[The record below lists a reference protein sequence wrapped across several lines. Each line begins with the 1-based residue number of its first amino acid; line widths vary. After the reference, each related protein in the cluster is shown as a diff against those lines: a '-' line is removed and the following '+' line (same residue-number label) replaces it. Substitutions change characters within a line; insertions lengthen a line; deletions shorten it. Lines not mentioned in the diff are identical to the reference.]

1 MANPVVHAI
10 AFIAAVLIP
19 GGLLVY
25 FAWRAARKSI
35 SSKGEPNQT
44 AQKRGSEDISDQPP
58 TPDEALQAY
67 LEAFPKYSKE
77 SLRARS
83 RSSRIRLAKTRPRKK
98 SQ

>member
-1 MANPVVHAI
+1 MTNPIVHALV
-10 AFIAAVLIP
+10 FIAAVLIP

-25 FAWRAARKSI
+25 FAWRAI
-35 SSKGEPNQT
+35 SLKGEPNHT
-44 AQKRGSEDISDQPP
+44 AQNPGSEDISDHRV

-67 LEAFPKYSKE
+67 LEAFPKCSKE

-83 RSSRIRLAKTRPRKK
+83 RSNRIRLARTRPRKK